1 MQDNIVAKLRD
12 GFPYGLFM
20 SWDTDHSGK
29 ITKDEFERAVA
40 EMGLPSK
47 PSICHRL
54 FDFFDKTGDGELDYQ
69 ELYRHLVDTPAHKA
83 DAVMKKINKAK
94 K

>member
-1 MQDNIVAKLRD
+1 MCASRRRQ
-12 GFPYGLFM
+12 
-20 SWDTDHSGK
+20 GK